1 MEAKHSFKT
10 TAWAVAGLLLVV
22 LTAGVYVGMHAANG
36 RRAAAGEALGKP
48 IETSEVKDAHG
59 HAASAHVQG
68 EAEAEHSDEVTLTP
82 QAIQQNQI
90 KIETACKQVLTE
102 TFVVPGR
109 VSYNTEAMAHVGT
122 PVEGRVVEI
131 KVRLGDVVRTGD
143 ELFVVDSPAL
153 GEAQSDFLQKRTQ
166 AQVAQSSMELAQT
179 ASERARRLLDGKGIS
194 LGELQKREG
203 ECKTAQGAVLAAQA
217 ALTAAENKLHL
228 WGMGQSEVEQL
239 VASGEIRPRYIV
251 RAPIGGSAVE
261 REATLGEI
269 VGPDRET
276 LLVLADLTTLWI
288 LADVPESLLHQ
299 VAVGSRADATVDAIP
314 ARSFE
319 GRATYIAPAL
329 DKATRTAQVRVEVA
343 DGHTALKP
351 GMFAHVQLTLAN
363 PQERKAEAVLA
374 VPEAAIQVVEGGPAV
389 FVEVQGEANTF
400 AKQAVVVGPAVGRMA
415 PVLSGL
421 EEGKCF
427 VSEGAFILKAE
438 LVKGIMEGKTC
449 SGH

>member
-10 TAWAVAGLLLVV
+10 AAWAVAGLLLIV
-22 LTAGVYVGMHAANG
+22 LTAGVSVGTLVANG

-48 IETSEVKDAHG
+48 TETSEVKDAHG
-59 HAASAHVQG
+59 QAASAHVQG

-82 QAIQQNQI
+82 QAIEQSRI
-90 KIETACKQVLTE
+90 RLETARKQVLTE

-131 KVRLGDVVRTGD
+131 KVRLGDVVRAGD

-153 GEAQSDFLQKRTQ
+153 GEAQSDFLQRRTQ
-166 AQVAQSSMELAQT
+166 TRVAQSALELAQT
-179 ASERARRLLDGKGIS
+179 ASERAARLLDGKGIS
-194 LGELQKREG
+194 LGEFQKREG
-203 ECKTAQGAVLAAQA
+203 EFKTAQGALLAAQA

-228 WGMGQSEVEQL
+228 WSMGLSDIEQL
-239 VASGEIRPRYIV
+239 AARSEIRPRYVV
-251 RAPIGGSAVE
+251 RAPIAGAVVE

-288 LADVPESLLHQ
+288 LADVPESLLHR

-314 ARSFE
+314 ARAFE
-319 GRATYIAPAL
+319 GRVTYIAPAL
-329 DKATRTAQVRVEVA
+329 DKATRTVQVRVEVA

-351 GMFAHVQLTLAN
+351 CMFAHVQLTLAN

-374 VPEAAIQVVEGGPAV
+374 VPEAAVQIVEGGPAV
-389 FVEVQGEANTF
+389 FVEVEGEPNTF
-400 AKQAVVVGPAVGRMA
+400 AKQAVVVGPAVGRMV

-421 EEGKCF
+421 EEGKRF
-427 VSEGAFILKAE
+427 VSEGTFVLKAE
-438 LVKGIMEGKTC
+438 LAKGIMEGKTC